1 MKSVIIS
8 IRPEWCEKILNGEKT
23 IEVRKSA
30 PKPPFKAVVYCT
42 KAQTGSY
49 KGNLYINPPKKRK
62 EIGVAD
68 WWSERKDELSI
79 NGGYLQFNAFLAHGK
94 VVAEFVCNNVEDF
107 SEWEYDYPSL
117 LRHID
122 LYAGTKG
129 DYRFLDN
136 YLKGNKKGYALH
148 ITDLNIYDKPKGL
161 GEFYSIKQCKPEYS
175 PFGYQWTWEDR
186 HKRNPGGCENEY
198 RPVPIECHRCKSL
211 VGGKDYLDEKS
222 GCILF
227 DYECVSKYHKPIAR
241 PPQSWQYIEED
252 K

>member
-1 MKSVIIS
+1 MQTILMS
-8 IRPEWCEKILNGEKT
+8 IHPKWCEKIFSGEKT
-23 IEVRKSA
+23 IEVRKTA
-30 PKPPFKAVVYCT
+30 PKPPFKVYIYCT
-42 KAQTGSY
+42 KGRDSLVYSKDPEDIAWGKPFIDKENNRVWTTHNS
-49 KGNLYINPPKKRK
+49 KLRK
-62 EIGVAD
+62 YC
-68 WWSERKDELSI
+68 KDREW
-79 NGGYLQFNAFLAHGK
+79 NGK
-94 VVAEFVCNNVEDF
+94 VVAEFVCKNIEDF

-148 ITDLNIYDKPKGL
+148 ITDLNIYDKPREL

-186 HKRNPGGCENEY
+186 HKRKTGGRENEY

-241 PPQSWQYIEED
+241 PPQSWQYIEEE
-252 K
+252 

>member
-23 IEVRKSA
+23 IEVRKTA
-30 PKPPFKAVVYCT
+30 PKPPFKVYIYCT
-42 KAQTGSY
+42 KGRDSLVYSKDPEDIAWCKPFIDKENNRVWTTHNS
-49 KGNLYINPPKKRK
+49 KLRK
-62 EIGVAD
+62 YC
-68 WWSERKDELSI
+68 KDREW
-79 NGGYLQFNAFLAHGK
+79 NGK

-186 HKRNPGGCENEY
+186 HKRNPGGWENEY

-227 DYECVSKYHKPIAR
+227 DYECASKYHKPIAR
-241 PPQSWQYIEED
+241 PPQSWQYIEEE
-252 K
+252 

>member
-1 MKSVIIS
+1 MRAVLIS
-8 IRPEWCEKILNGEKT
+8 IRPEWCEKILNGEKI
-23 IEVRKSA
+23 IEVRKST
-30 PKPPFKAVVYCT
+30 PKELPIKAYIYEA
-42 KAQTGSY
+42 KGSSK
-49 KGNLYINPPKKRK
+49 KGR
-62 EIGVAD
+62 
-68 WWSERKDELSI
+68 
-79 NGGYLQFNAFLAHGK
+79 GK
-94 VVAEFVCNNVEDF
+94 VIGEFICNNVEDF

-186 HKRNPGGCENEY
+186 HKRKTGGWENEY

-227 DYECVSKYHKPIAR
+227 DYECASKYHKPIAR